1 MNDTSPPD
9 FVTASRNHALRV
21 AVLLFAMYLVA
32 MLLWF
37 ASALVFVAFL
47 GILFGLAVSTGVDIL
62 ERYRLPRGVGAVS
75 IVLGFFLLLVG
86 AASTNMPTIRQQ
98 SRELREKVPE
108 SLDRL
113 EQWLHKRGIVL
124 LDTTATDST
133 GVTTRAAALRSTV
146 ENQVGTAAK
155 YVFPFLSQTVAIVG
169 GVMLIIFM
177 AIYIGAEPEVYR
189 KGVLLLVPLRMR
201 DRAIEVTR
209 AIALVLRKWLV
220 TQLIAMVVIGIVS
233 TIALL
238 ILDVQPAFALGL
250 LAGLFEFIPTV
261 GPLLAAIPAVAMGFL
276 DSPEKALTV
285 GLVYWGIQFLENNL
299 LIPLLMKGGVNV
311 PPVVTILGQA
321 LMTILFGFLGL
332 MVAVPMMAATIVLVR
347 MLYVEPDPIPP
358 PTIPTLTPAAGSV
371 AASA

>member
-1 MNDTSPPD
+1 MIETPPD

-21 AVLLFAMYLVA
+21 AVLIFGMYLVA

-37 ASALVFVAFL
+37 ANALVFVTFL
-47 GILFGLAVSTGVDIL
+47 GILFGLAVSAGVDL
-62 ERYRLPRGVGAVS
+62 LQRYRVPRGIGAVS
-75 IVLGFFLLLVG
+75 LVLGFFLILVG

-98 SRELREKVPE
+98 SAELRQKVPE

-201 DRAIEVTR
+201 ERAIEVTR

-220 TQLIAMVVIGIVS
+220 TQLIAMVTIGMVT

-238 ILDVQPAFALGL
+238 ILDVEPAFALGL

-332 MVAVPMMAATIVLVR
+332 MVAVPLMAATIVLVR
-347 MLYVEPDPIPP
+347 MLWVEPDPVPP